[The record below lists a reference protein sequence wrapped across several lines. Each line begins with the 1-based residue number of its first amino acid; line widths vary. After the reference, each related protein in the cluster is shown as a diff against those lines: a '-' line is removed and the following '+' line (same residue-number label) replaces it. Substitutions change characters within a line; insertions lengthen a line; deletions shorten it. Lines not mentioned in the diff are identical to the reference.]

1 MEMKE
6 LPLRSP
12 CQEAKKEKQI
22 YINAR
27 NDNIN
32 VNNSSF

>member
-1 MEMKE
+1 MMMEMKE

-22 YINAR
+22 SDDHDQSNEL
-27 NDNIN
+27 
-32 VNNSSF
+32 